1 MDEENKIRCPN
12 CNSSKMKKYES
23 PEERPVYV
31 CQNCGE
37 EFDEDELLI
46 EEFYEEEEEEED

>member
-12 CNSSKMKKYES
+12 CNSNEMRKYES

-37 EFDEDELLI
+37 EFDEDELVI